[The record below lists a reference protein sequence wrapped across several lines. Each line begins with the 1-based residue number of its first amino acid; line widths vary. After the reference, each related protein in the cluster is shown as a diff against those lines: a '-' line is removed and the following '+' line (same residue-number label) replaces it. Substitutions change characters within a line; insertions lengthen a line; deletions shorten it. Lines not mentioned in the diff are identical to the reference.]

1 MDRIVQTPN
10 EILAALQKPE
20 IETIETLILE
30 PEDCLL
36 ICAGFEDRVLAILK
50 TAVSN
55 GTHFNVVLISYEPF
69 VPENKAEDIRRICQ
83 MADIPII
90 ELTYNRQEPAGFG
103 SVLLDSLSA
112 GRGRVFIDISGM
124 SRILIVQ
131 IIVAFRRRP
140 EAFANCFIAYVQAQH
155 YPPSKEE
162 AEAELLKSETDS
174 TFSIFFLSSGV
185 FEVTLIPELSSY
197 ALAGVQTRLITFPAL
212 DEHLLTALRAELQ
225 PSRYTFLE
233 GIPPGPHNQWRQN
246 AIARVNHLD
255 QIQNA
260 ERYNISTLD
269 YRETLDCLQ
278 TLYTKYGIRDRLLI
292 SPTGSKM
299 QAVAVGIFRSF
310 VEDVQIVYPTPRG
323 FQKPDKYTQGIGEMH
338 LLALGSLSES

>member
-1 MDRIVQTPN
+1 MEKVD
-10 EILAALQKPE
+10 AF
-20 IETIETLILE
+20 TLSPDDWLV
-30 PEDCLL
+30 
-36 ICAGFEDRVLAILK
+36 ICAGFEDRALAVLK
-50 TAVSN
+50 SAVST
-55 GTHFNVVLISYEPF
+55 GTRFSVVLILYLPF
-69 VPENKAEDIRRICQ
+69 VPENKADEIRKLCQ
-83 MADIPII
+83 AARIPIS

-103 SVLLDSLSA
+103 NILVKFLSEC
-112 GRGRVFIDISGM
+112 RGRVFLDISGM

-131 IIVAFRRRP
+131 VLVALRQLP
-140 EAFANCFIAYVQAQH
+140 KGFAKCLVAYVEAEH
-155 YPPSKEE
+155 YPPSKKE
-162 AEAELLKSETDS
+162 AEAELAKSVSDP

-197 ALAGVQTRLITFPAL
+197 AFAGVQTRLITFPAL

-233 GIPPGPHNQWRQN
+233 GIPPGPHNQWRQEV
-246 AIARVNHLD
+246 IAKVNHLD

-260 ERYNISTLD
+260 EKYQISTLD

-278 TLYTKYGIRDRLLI
+278 ALYAKYGVRERLLI

-323 FQKPDKYTQGIGEMH
+323 FQRPDKYTEGIGDMH
-338 LLALGSLSES
+338 LLALEPFSISLNSGNL